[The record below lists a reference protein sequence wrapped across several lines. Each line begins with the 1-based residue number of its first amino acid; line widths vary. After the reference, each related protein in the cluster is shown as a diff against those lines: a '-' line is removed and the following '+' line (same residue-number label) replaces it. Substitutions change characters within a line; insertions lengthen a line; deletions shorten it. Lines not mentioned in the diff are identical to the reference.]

1 MFVLAASVMT
11 LAALLGVMMA
21 CLTLPGAWLMLAAAV
36 GCQFW
41 QPGMFNWW
49 TIGICAAVALA
60 GEAAEF
66 VATALGARR
75 AGGGRAGAWGA
86 VGGTLLGAIAGTFV
100 PPPII
105 GTLVGAAIGAGV
117 GALAAERRWGGKTW
131 EQAATIGSGAAVGRL
146 AATLVKVVIALA
158 VGLTLTVAAWVR

>member
-1 MFVLAASVMT
+1 MT
-11 LAALLGVMMA
+11 LAALVGAAMA

-49 TIGICAAVALA
+49 TIGVCAGLALL
-60 GEAAEF
+60 GEGAELA
-66 VATALGARR
+66 ATALGATR

-131 EQAATIGSGAAVGRL
+131 DQAATIGSGAAVGRL
-146 AATLVKVVIALA
+146 AATLVKVVIAVV
-158 VGLTLTVAAWVR
+158 VGLTLVVAAWAR